1 VFAALPPGGYPI
13 AFRQDGVTQ
22 TANLAGV
29 TGWVMPEAGR
39 LDLTGPGRVLYGF
52 RWSERHGAFR
62 HVIAG
67 GAAASLSMVIAPA
80 GLDSLRAAAAMERQ
94 RGDADPALLPSLLRE
109 PAPLPAHL
117 VGARVSDPGEAV
129 DLATRAYF
137 ARAGG
142 MRALQSAQAVGA
154 ASLGFD
160 VPGFALAGDRVW
172 EVRVYERGTLS
183 AVIWVNAE
191 TGGSRFLAP

>member
-13 AFRQDGVTQ
+13 AFLADGATQ

-29 TGWVMPEAGR
+29 TGWVMPEVGR
-39 LDLTGPGRVLYGF
+39 LDLTGNGRVLYGF

-62 HVIAG
+62 HVLAG

-80 GLDSLRAAAAMERQ
+80 GLDPLRAAAAMERQ
-94 RGDADPALLPSLLRE
+94 RGDPDPSLLPSLLRE

-117 VGARVSDPGEAV
+117 VGAKVSNPGEAV
-129 DLATRAYF
+129 DLAIRAYF

-142 MRALQSAQAVGA
+142 MRALQSAQTVGA

-160 VPGFALAGDRVW
+160 VPGFAQAGDRVW
-172 EVRVYERGTLS
+172 EVRVHERGALS